1 MKHTIRNRCIT
12 KFSEH
17 VKGLLTSYADFQSI
31 SISMNRFISRRFLV
45 QTSKAVHATF
55 ASLDQARELRC
66 REAFGVRRI
75 PPLFVAQLARR
86 ARITNSSATTKA
98 AGYAAP
104 NASRH
109 SVADPLL
116 RSCTGARFPNASVE
130 THFDDPNQ
138 RQEHGDDDAA
148 DNYSQEDN
156 HDRLQ

>member
-17 VKGLLTSYADFQSI
+17 VKDLLTSYADFQSI

-75 PPLFVAQLARR
+75 PPLFVAQLGRR
-86 ARITNSSATTKA
+86 MHYELIRNEQSGGIRRT
-98 AGYAAP
+98 P
-104 NASRH
+104 NASR
-109 SVADPLL
+109 
-116 RSCTGARFPNASVE
+116 
-130 THFDDPNQ
+130 
-138 RQEHGDDDAA
+138 
-148 DNYSQEDN
+148 Y
-156 HDRLQ
+156 